1 MCLSFDFFGAQQA
14 ARADAAR
21 TAMLEAAASYKSH
34 EVSCNNTQIGVLRLQ
49 GRQHKDGGTVVFCRM
64 AAVGDQVMLM
74 YPCEVDCMGKE
85 EEYLVEC
92 PSLPC
97 HAGSFEAFT
106 EPERWVRVPEMPEV
120 TMYRGC
126 GGDGDDGTRS
136 APKVPEVPEG
146 RCVRNMDGSVVF
158 VLRTAELVKTE
169 AEIAAAISAGE
180 YDNKA
185 QYLHLLGKGCYETLT
200 AMMQKHGVDVGCVFS
215 TESEEEHAL
224 SRLRFLDELLPNLR
238 PGCNM
243 IVGIPAFDQDKKPM
257 LNGAFSI
264 VFRYPDCRRKLPILG
279 LVHNVDHSNASTVA
293 VEGNFYLWGNG
304 EFPVEFAHPNP
315 LVNGTDVALLG
326 ASAFLPNISMHT
338 QPRQA
343 HEMEYSYGMTPRPPD
358 YEGWIDACGL
368 FQTNAQDK
376 VMAAVRETL
385 VQMELPALAD
395 ERLYL
400 TNLVGEVVPQYTTTM
415 FVGNDK
421 NAAASLSVKE
431 RQKRAR
437 EAVDATSAKQQ
448 RVAETASAAFQEFP
462 PVAFMHRVP
471 RQFWNTAIE
480 FAKQLGPHYVEVD
493 GAGQVRIKMQIMVP
507 QHAQHMHAL
516 IASLPPAF

>member
-1 MCLSFDFFGAQQA
+1 M
-14 ARADAAR
+14 
-21 TAMLEAAASYKSH
+21 
-34 EVSCNNTQIGVLRLQ
+34 
-49 GRQHKDGGTVVFCRM
+49 
-64 AAVGDQVMLM
+64 
-74 YPCEVDCMGKE
+74 
-85 EEYLVEC
+85 
-92 PSLPC
+92 
-97 HAGSFEAFT
+97 
-106 EPERWVRVPEMPEV
+106 
-120 TMYRGC
+120 
-126 GGDGDDGTRS
+126 
-136 APKVPEVPEG
+136 
-146 RCVRNMDGSVVF
+146 
-158 VLRTAELVKTE
+158 
-169 AEIAAAISAGE
+169 
-180 YDNKA
+180 
-185 QYLHLLGKGCYETLT
+185 
-200 AMMQKHGVDVGCVFS
+200 
-215 TESEEEHAL
+215 

-304 EFPVEFAHPNP
+304 EFPVGLRTPTAGQRHGCRAARCLSVPAEHQHAHPAAP
-315 LVNGTDVALLG
+315 CARCAVPEPALVRHD
-326 ASAFLPNISMHT
+326 
-338 QPRQA
+338 
-343 HEMEYSYGMTPRPPD
+343 PRPRLR
-358 YEGWIDACGL
+358 GL
-368 FQTNAQDK
+368 DRRVQSLSDERAGQGHGR
-376 VMAAVRETL
+376 VRETL

-437 EAVDATSAKQQ
+437 AAVDATSAKQQ

-471 RQFWNTAIE
+471 RQFWQHRTPA
-480 FAKQLGPHYVEVD
+480 ARPHYVEVD

-507 QHAQHMHAL
+507 QHGQQCWR
-516 IASLPPAF
+516 SLPRCRRRLRTLRYMFRRVC